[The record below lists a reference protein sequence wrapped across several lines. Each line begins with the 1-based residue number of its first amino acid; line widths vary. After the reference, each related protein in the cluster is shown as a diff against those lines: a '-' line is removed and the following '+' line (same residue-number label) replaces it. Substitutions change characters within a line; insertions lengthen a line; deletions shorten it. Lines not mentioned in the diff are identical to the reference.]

1 MFSDKKAREV
11 EELMLRHLDEVG
23 VTLVETHKM
32 VRDYLVADKIFKQES
47 YHVHKMEQQADS
59 TRREIGQKL
68 YEGAFLPVYRT
79 DYYDIVDRVDRIANA
94 AELFCDFIVLTR
106 PLLPAF
112 LVEPFSHLLVVND
125 AVYKALKD
133 FFLAFINGDESVL
146 ELKKL
151 VEQHEKEIDGIQ
163 FKATRVIFKS
173 ELPKIEKFHL
183 KWVLD
188 KFCKMSDL
196 MEDLTDRIEVLAAK
210 IRM

>member
-1 MFSDKKAREV
+1 MNILTVSPSPHTYSEDNVPK
-11 EELMLRHLDEVG
+11 LMYG
-23 VTLVETHKM
+23 VIL
-32 VRDYLVADKIFKQES
+32 A
-47 YHVHKMEQQADS
+47 
-59 TRREIGQKL
+59 
-68 YEGAFLPVYRT
+68 
-79 DYYDIVDRVDRIANA
+79 
-94 AELFCDFIVLTR
+94 
-106 PLLPAF
+106 LLPAF

-133 FFLAFINGDESVL
+133 FFQAFINGDESVL

-188 KFCKMSDL
+188 KFCKML
-196 MEDLTDRIEVLAAK
+196 P
-210 IRM
+210 